1 MKRLIYL
8 AVMLVGL
15 SATSTAATP
24 PDDISEKVLKAFKA
38 TFTTA
43 QEVTWKELDNSCQAN
58 FKMNSIT
65 IRAMYDNEGNLLE
78 TIRYYGEDNLPPN
91 IIAKLKKRY
100 SGKEV
105 FGVTEVTSD
114 SEVAYHVTLK
124 DEKHWYTVKSDPYAN
139 LQQTDKFKR
148 ADGE

>member
-1 MKRLIYL
+1 MKKILYL
-8 AVMLVGL
+8 AVLLTGL
-15 SATSTAATP
+15 SATAATTP
-24 PDDISEKVLKAFKA
+24 PDEINEKVLKAFKA

-43 QEVTWKELDNSCQAN
+43 EDVTWKELDNSSCQAN
-58 FKMNSIT
+58 FKINQIT
-65 IRAMYDNEGNLLE
+65 VRALYDNEGNLLE
-78 TIRYYGEDNLPPN
+78 TVRYYGENYLPPN

-100 SGKEV
+100 AGKEV
-105 FGVTEVTSD
+105 FGITEVTSE
-114 SEVAYHVTLK
+114 SEVAYHITLK